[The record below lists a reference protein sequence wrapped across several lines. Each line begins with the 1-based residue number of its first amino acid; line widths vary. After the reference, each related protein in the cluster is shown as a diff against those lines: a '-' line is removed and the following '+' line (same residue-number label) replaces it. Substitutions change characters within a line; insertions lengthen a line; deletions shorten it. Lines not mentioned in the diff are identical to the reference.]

1 MLISHIAFQRRAG
14 NKNDKKN
21 HSLKGSWTHEH
32 KTIYQDINN
41 YNTSLRVED
50 SGINGIHLLLPVAG
64 IYISLEGW
72 VRVSQPEGKI
82 TNSKIS
88 HETIIS

>member
-1 MLISHIAFQRRAG
+1 MT
-14 NKNDKKN
+14 KKN

-50 SGINGIHLLLPVAG
+50 SGINGIHLLLPVA
-64 IYISLEGW
+64 
-72 VRVSQPEGKI
+72 
-82 TNSKIS
+82 
-88 HETIIS
+88 